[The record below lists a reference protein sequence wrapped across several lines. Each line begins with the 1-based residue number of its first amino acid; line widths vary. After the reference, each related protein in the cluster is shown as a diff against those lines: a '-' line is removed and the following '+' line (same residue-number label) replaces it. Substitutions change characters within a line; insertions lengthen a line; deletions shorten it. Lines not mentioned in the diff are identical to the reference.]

1 MGDYGSALTNA
12 SLKNYNLKTG
22 LFGVAN
28 LGLDASPIELISAGK
43 NSQLVIWKRIL
54 VCLTEKIHFGIC
66 TRFSPDSD
74 FSCPFQ
80 FHYACA
86 KLCFGYG

>member
-12 SLKNYNLKTG
+12 CLKNYNLKTG
-22 LFGVAN
+22 LFGVDN

-43 NSQLVIWKRIL
+43 NSQLVIWRRIL
-54 VCLTEKIHFGIC
+54 MCLMEKIHFGVC

-74 FSCPFQ
+74 VSRPFK
-80 FHYACA
+80 FHNACA
-86 KLCFGYG
+86 KLCFRYS